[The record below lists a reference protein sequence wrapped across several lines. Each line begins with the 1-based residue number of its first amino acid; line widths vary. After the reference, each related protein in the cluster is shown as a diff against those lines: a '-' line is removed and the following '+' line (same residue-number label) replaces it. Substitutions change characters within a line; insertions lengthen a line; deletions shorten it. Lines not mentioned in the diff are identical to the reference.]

1 MPQVQNKLE
10 DLKAIVGAGLDHY
23 KREGEL
29 DPNYI
34 KIAVAPKLS
43 EVVINYCRDI
53 EEYHVLGGVEDR
65 NKSLV
70 IHYTSISAL
79 FSMFQNAANGKK
91 ASLRLYDSV
100 HFNDPNE
107 GHILVKYF
115 EEKHDWLKLEQ
126 EHPSCAY
133 VASFVKPRSDETSK
147 NYVDKL
153 LFWLTYGDQC
163 KGCSLMLT
171 IPNNRLRTVSYSAE
185 EAARAGDALL
195 PVLETVE
202 PLAKIN
208 VDIRLLLAKNFF
220 ESLEGIRYLYKSQDH
235 QFENECRFLTGA
247 SSVCSDDISYEISNK
262 SPVIV
267 RHYCEDEDLCIEEIF
282 GSGST
287 ITIGSHVPDF
297 ADLEKSLTTLI
308 ERINVRLEEEG
319 KLRIMP
325 TIRLSQTQYRTI

>member
-1 MPQVQNKLE
+1 MPQVQNELK
-10 DLKAIVGAGLDHY
+10 DLNAVVGAGLDRY
-23 KREGEL
+23 QKDGDL
-29 DPNYI
+29 DPAY
-34 KIAVAPKLS
+34 VRVVVVPKLS
-43 EVVINYCRDI
+43 DAVIDYCRDI
-53 EEYHVLGGVEDR
+53 EKCHVLDGTEDR
-65 NKSLV
+65 NKEFV
-70 IHYTSISAL
+70 IHYTSIHAL
-79 FSMFQNAANGKK
+79 FSMLQNAANGKK

-107 GHILVKYF
+107 GHVLVKCF
-115 EEKHDWLKLEQ
+115 EKRHEWLKLEQ

-133 VASFVKPRSDETSK
+133 IASFVHRIDEESID
-147 NYVDKL
+147 YEDRL

-185 EAARAGDALL
+185 EAVRASDALL
-195 PVLETVE
+195 PVLETIE

-208 VDIRLLLAKNFF
+208 DAIRILLAESFF
-220 ESLEGIRYLYKSQDH
+220 ESLEGIRYLYKNQDH
-235 QFENECRFLTGA
+235 QFENECRFLRGA
-247 SSVCSDDISYEISNK
+247 STVCSDDISYEISNK

-267 RHYCEDEDLCIEEIF
+267 RHYCEDDDLCIEEIF
-282 GSGST
+282 GSGSS

-297 ADLEKSLTTLI
+297 DDLNKSLAALI

-319 KLRIMP
+319 KPRIMP